1 MWLKT
6 ILLMWELMMHLY
18 LFVRHLI
25 SKHFMTDFINTKV
38 LPQLKRKYDPLS
50 ICLFPNLIDW
60 PPVLFKTMYK
70 ILNKEY
76 IWTIKNIWTRLIENN
91 ILYLIRVYHFIIKR
105 FISFKKFSN
114 EKTSLGV
121 IIMKNKSQFINSKIS
136 CLLSLPIFSWTENKR
151 LNNVMLV
158 HGRING

>member
-1 MWLKT
+1 
-6 ILLMWELMMHLY
+6 MMYSY

-25 SKHFMTDFINTKV
+25 SKHFMTDLINTKA
-38 LPQLKRKYDPLS
+38 LPQSKQKYDPLS
-50 ICLFPNLIDW
+50 ICFFPNLIDW

-70 ILNKEY
+70 ILNKKFSRTLRIY
-76 IWTIKNIWTRLIENN
+76 SLDLIELKTTKN
-91 ILYLIRVYHFIIKR
+91 ILYLTRVYHFIIKR